1 MFWVQGTFV
10 QAAISAA
17 SLGHGLGVQGLQPPS
32 YECCAGM
39 VAGARAVHS
48 VLQRRQ
54 QQLLWA
60 QILQGLELGAQVR
73 QAVRELGFGV
83 WGLG

>member
-17 SLGHGLGVQGLQPPS
+17 SLGQILGVHGPQSLS

-39 VAGARAVHS
+39 VAGARAVHG

-54 QQLLWA
+54 QQLLWG

-73 QAVRELGFGV
+73 QAVRGLGFRV
-83 WGLG
+83 